1 MAAPVFWLVIAAL
14 SMLNFGADL
23 IVAGA
28 AHLSGW
34 DVMVMTGS
42 WLILGGVAVLVW
54 AATTRRRLSAVTAQ
68 SRKKPVQPVP
78 LSPRDHLGNPYR
90 LPAVRTRLAAVLA

>member
-1 MAAPVFWLVIAAL
+1 MFWLVISAL

-28 AHLSGW
+28 KHLSGW

-42 WLILGGVAVLVW
+42 WLLVGGVAVLVW
-54 AATTRRRLSAVTAQ
+54 AAPRRR
-68 SRKKPVQPVP
+68 
-78 LSPRDHLGNPYR
+78 
-90 LPAVRTRLAAVLA
+90 